1 MGYLGGPRSVF
12 TLYAHFLGKKK
23 TSMYISRD
31 KGDHHYIQ
39 TQHNDFFPITIFFY
53 ENLKKNWPEKG
64 V

>member
-12 TLYAHFLGKKK
+12 TLYVHFSGKKK

-39 TQHNDFFPITIFFY
+39 TQHNDFFPITIFF
-53 ENLKKNWPEKG
+53 
-64 V
+64 